1 MKRLMILALVVFAQV
16 LFPLRPAG
24 HVPEPAPQ
32 IAFAPKPGRV
42 AVKWYT
48 LSLVG
53 TAPANGDD
61 DGFADA
67 DETLD
72 MTLTLVNGPV
82 GLTNLVLTLTTG
94 DATVE
99 CVNTA
104 EVTIPS
110 VAAGATITTPPF
122 RFKVAG
128 PGVVDRTDIQQALYA
143 NFDVKMRSDQFAVL
157 DRPAQL
163 TLPLDQDVA
172 GGTGPTTFVE
182 DFEVANGPS
191 GLGKFVL
198 HSLDAGKN
206 SLAASTVMPSTSAIF
221 LPRYWIS
228 SVFALY
234 RAPWHT
240 GHGA

>member
-1 MKRLMILALVVFAQV
+1 MFLAIFLLAQV
-16 LFPLRPAG
+16 T
-24 HVPEPAPQ
+24 VPFRYMDRVQEPAAQVELAPQ
-32 IAFAPKPGRV
+32 PGRV

-143 NFDVKMRSDQFAVL
+143 NLVRRGSA
-157 DRPAQL
+157 
-163 TLPLDQDVA
+163 
-172 GGTGPTTFVE
+172 FV
-182 DFEVANGPS
+182 
-191 GLGKFVL
+191 
-198 HSLDAGKN
+198 
-206 SLAASTVMPSTSAIF
+206 
-221 LPRYWIS
+221 
-228 SVFALY
+228 
-234 RAPWHT
+234 
-240 GHGA
+240 